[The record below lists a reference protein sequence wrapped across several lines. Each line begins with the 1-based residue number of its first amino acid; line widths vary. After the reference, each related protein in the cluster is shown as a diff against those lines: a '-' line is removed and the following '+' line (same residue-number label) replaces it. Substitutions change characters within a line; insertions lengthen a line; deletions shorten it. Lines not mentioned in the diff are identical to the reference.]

1 MSDSRTHRRL
11 FVNLAA
17 VALALLLSAGH
28 FALTWTTWDYAF
40 AAGFQTNPSIW
51 TSFMGALFWVLL
63 IPFGYL
69 GCLGGLADSQESGNW
84 MAIGF
89 AAANSLFWGCLI
101 AFAIRAIVIRRQ
113 G

>member
-1 MSDSRTHRRL
+1 MSESRTNRRL

-69 GCLGGLADSQESGNW
+69 GLLGELASSPETSYWIYVGC
-84 MAIGF
+84 

-101 AFAIRAIVIRRQ
+101 AFAIRAIVLRRQ
-113 G
+113 D